1 MTSEPLRV
9 EPVEVGYYQDG
20 DSAVGRIVW
29 YMAMVGILY
38 GAFNALTAGMHLLAV
53 LTGLDFW
60 ARSPT
65 WYSVLA
71 MVGGVLAVLLL
82 LSGVGCLTQ
91 RRAARTGMLVYAYL
105 AITMQMFTLGVYV
118 MQMVR
123 NGGAMGLSSSM
134 METTMMAL
142 SYVSWMVQGCLFPVL
157 VLVVFRMKEVAR
169 LFAK

>member
-9 EPVEVGYYQDG
+9 EPVEVGYYQER

-29 YMAMVGILY
+29 YMAMVAILY
-38 GAFNALTAGMHLLAV
+38 GAFNALMAGMHLLALV
-53 LTGLDFW
+53 TGVEFW
-60 ARSPT
+60 ARSPA

-82 LSGVGCLTQ
+82 LSGVGCLTH
-91 RRAARTGMLVYAYL
+91 RRAARTGMLAYAYL

-134 METTMMAL
+134 VEMTMLAL

-157 VLVVFRMKEVAR
+157 VLVVFRIKEVEQ
-169 LFAK
+169 LFAR